1 MAFLLRLNL
10 LVGMARKERLPA
22 MQGAVTAYTAGCK
35 RLVFGA
41 QMSKKALAKVELA
54 RTASVPLYFLRR
66 PGQTRNPDGVIRDL
80 TAAALKER
88 GRRLLVVDRDIKPGR
103 VWSLCELV
111 HRSTGLDCVIA
122 GHGRSERDKE
132 TKRGAAQ
139 AGARKRAGE
148 PQ

>member
-1 MAFLLRLNL
+1 
-10 LVGMARKERLPA
+10 
-22 MQGAVTAYTAGCK
+22 
-35 RLVFGA
+35 
-41 QMSKKALAKVELA
+41 MSKKALAKVELA

-88 GRRLLVVDRDIKPGR
+88 GRRLLVVDRDIKPDR

-122 GHGRSERDKE
+122 GHDRSAPEPVKD
-132 TKRGAAQ
+132 TKKQREARQKREQESAQ
-139 AGARKRAGE
+139 GNLND
-148 PQ
+148 Q